1 MKAHTNRGEPTRIAK
16 WIRRLA
22 IPIILGWIAVV
33 VAAVAFTF
41 GALQLKDGLAPGRGP
56 SLSIAQS
63 QRPGIYRRMRQV
75 SASDRSIVGVLA
87 GTVAVSVV
95 SFLVFE
101 RPWREVRLPAR
112 PPAHTV

>member
-1 MKAHTNRGEPTRIAK
+1 MVSFSAYLWHMPV
-16 WIRRLA
+16 LD
-22 IPIILGWIAVV
+22 AVR
-33 VAAVAFTF
+33 AA
-41 GALQLKDGLAPGRGP
+41 GLERWPGLAP
-56 SLSIAQS
+56 A
-63 QRPGIYRRMRQV
+63 
-75 SASDRSIVGVLA
+75 AVLA

>member
-1 MKAHTNRGEPTRIAK
+1 M
-16 WIRRLA
+16 RL
-22 IPIILGWIAVV
+22 LGVVSFSAYLWHMPVLDAVR
-33 VAAVAFTF
+33 AA
-41 GALQLKDGLAPGRGP
+41 GLERWPGLAP
-56 SLSIAQS
+56 A
-63 QRPGIYRRMRQV
+63 
-75 SASDRSIVGVLA
+75 AVLA